1 MTTLDLKVNLSDKI
15 VEHLQQE
22 PDSRHISLNAVV
34 GKVLADYLEEPTE
47 AEILESLRIGMQQAL
62 AGDHR
67 PALEVLDEIDR
78 EMMGDADDS

>member
-1 MTTLDLKVNLSDKI
+1 MTTLDFKVNLSDKI
-15 VEHLQQE
+15 VEHLLQE
-22 PDSRHISLNAVV
+22 ADSRQISLNAAV
-34 GKVLADYLEEPTE
+34 GAVLADYFEEPTE
-47 AEILESLRIGMQQAL
+47 AAILESLRIGMQQAL

>member
-1 MTTLDLKVNLSDKI
+1 MTMLDLKVNLSDKL

-22 PDSRHISLNAVV
+22 AATRQISLDVIV
-34 GKVLADYLEEPTE
+34 GEVLEEYFEEPTE

-78 EMMGDADDS
+78 EMIGHADDS